1 MKCSWG
7 REKIHNAKYLLANP
21 NDGSQEPVCG
31 MHLQQAIAITLA
43 RNERN
48 GGSQFVTVSKVTEKR
63 G

>member
-1 MKCSWG
+1 MQCAWSRG
-7 REKIHNAKYLLANP
+7 KIHRARYLVTNP

-43 RNERN
+43 ESERN